1 LIEEDHMTVPPAVPG
16 SGGPVLDPLTAP
28 IPAEPAVEPIDAPTL
43 SKVSSAT
50 IWSLVVL
57 TLGAT
62 MAVLVPIAY
71 SLTVRLATLAPGQER
86 LLGYVIGVG
95 ALANVL
101 TMPLFGVLS
110 DRTRSR
116 WGRRRP
122 WAIGGAVVGVAG
134 LVALA
139 TAPSV
144 LVLGAAWAVTIVAWQ
159 TAGNQATYVQGDK
172 LPEEQRGRVAALT
185 GFASLAASVIGIS
198 LVTPFASN
206 QLLLF
211 LIPGLV
217 GVVGVLIFCLVVRED
232 SRKLEFATVSVG
244 EVLGKY
250 LFSPRQHRDYAWN
263 WAGRFVLF
271 FGLSFTTTYGTF
283 FMATRLQMP
292 VEQLA
297 PLMAISGLGGVV
309 ASALGALG
317 AGFLS
322 DRLKRRKVFVL
333 VAGAIGLGSG
343 VLSALSYSI
352 PGVIGGSILA
362 LFAIGVFSSVDQ
374 AIFLDILPDRTQTGR
389 FISIMALAQQIPT
402 AVGPFVA
409 PTVLGIGV
417 AAGATPN
424 YTLLFVASGACF
436 LVGSALIVLKVRG
449 VR

>member
-1 LIEEDHMTVPPAVPG
+1 VTVPPAVPG
-16 SGGPVLDPLTAP
+16 SGGPVLDPLAAP
-28 IPAEPAVEPIDAPTL
+28 VPAEPDVEPTL

-95 ALANVL
+95 ALVNVL

-110 DRTRSR
+110 DRTRNR
-116 WGRRRP
+116 LGRRRP
-122 WAIGGAVVGVAG
+122 WAIGGMLVGLAG

-144 LVLGAAWAVTIVAWQ
+144 LVLGAAWAVTLVAWQ

-211 LIPGLV
+211 LVPGLV
-217 GVVGVLIFCLVVRED
+217 GLVGVLVFCFVVRED
-232 SRKLEFATVSVG
+232 SRKVEFETVSVG
-244 EVLGKY
+244 HVLGKY
-250 LFSPRQHRDYAWN
+250 LFSPRRHRDYAWN

-283 FMATRLQMP
+283 FMASRLQMP

-333 VAGAIGLGSG
+333 VAGIIGLGSG

-352 PGVIGGSILA
+352 PGVIGGSILM

-436 LVGSALIVLKVRG
+436 LVGSLLIVLKVRG